1 MLLEGSCHCKAV
13 KFSLES
19 LHPYPYMYCY
29 CSICRKTAGGGGYA
43 VNLNGDYSTL
53 KIEGKANIT
62 IYNAYL
68 NDPDEKE
75 NTKSPAQRSFC
86 KICGSALWL
95 WDPRWPEQVH
105 PFASAVDTEIPTPPE
120 KTHIMLEYKADW
132 VEVRKGLEDKE
143 FKEYPEESIAGWHK
157 RLGVEDSSD

>member
-19 LHPYPYMYCY
+19 LHPYPYMNCY

-43 VNLNGDYSTL
+43 INLNGDYSTL
-53 KIEGKANIT
+53 KIEGKENIT
-62 IYNAYL
+62 VYNAYL

-75 NTKSPAQRSFC
+75 NKKSPAQRSFC

-105 PFASAVDTEIPTPPE
+105 PFASAIDIELPVPPR

-132 VEVRKGLEDKE
+132 VEVQKGIEDKE
-143 FKEYPEESIAGWHK
+143 FKQYPEESIAGWHK
-157 RLGVEDSSD
+157 RLGLEDSPD

>member
-19 LHPYPYMYCY
+19 LHPYPYMHCY

-43 VNLNGDYSTL
+43 INLSGDYRTL
-53 KIEGKANIT
+53 KIEGKENIT

-75 NTKSPAQRSFC
+75 SKKSPAQRSFC

-105 PFASAVDTEIPTPPE
+105 PFASAIDIELPVPPQ
-120 KTHIMLEYKADW
+120 KNHIMLEYKADW
-132 VEVRKGLEDKE
+132 VEVQKGIEDKE
-143 FKEYPEESIAGWHK
+143 FKQYPEESIAGWHK
-157 RLGVEDSSD
+157 RLGLEDSPD

>member
-13 KFSLES
+13 KFSLKS

-43 VNLNGDYSTL
+43 INLNGDYSTL
-53 KIEGKANIT
+53 KIEGKENIT
-62 IYNAYL
+62 VYNAYL
-68 NDPDEKE
+68 NDLDEKE
-75 NTKSPAQRSFC
+75 DKKSPAERSFC
-86 KICGSALWL
+86 KDCGSSLWV

-105 PFASAVDTEIPTPPE
+105 PFASAVDTQLPEPSE

-132 VEVRKGLEDKE
+132 VEVQKGLEDKE
-143 FKEYPEESIAGWHK
+143 FKEYPEESIAVWHE
-157 RLGVEDSSD
+157 RLGLEDSSD

>member
-13 KFSLES
+13 KFSLKS
-19 LHPYPYMYCY
+19 LHPYPYMNCY

-53 KIEGKANIT
+53 KIEGKENIT

-86 KICGSALWL
+86 KICGSALWV

-105 PFASAVDTEIPTPPE
+105 PFASAVDTELPTSPE

-132 VEVRKGLEDKE
+132 VEVQKGIEDKE
-143 FKEYPEESIAGWHK
+143 FKQYPEESIAGWHK
-157 RLGVEDSSD
+157 RLGLEDSSD